1 MQRRCKGKKL
11 QHSRRKG
18 WNSIWKYHLKWRIY
32 LRGKEKQK
40 KGEIKT
46 KVEVKQRPGNTD
58 INNIIDKNEA
68 EKIAKYYRA
77 WKKDEENE
85 LKKMIFKN
93 LAIRLGK
100 ISKTMGTNSKGVN
113 SELNKESDK
122 LNPIRKLKKQKFE
135 MVSNQIINKKTSK
148 ER

>member
-1 MQRRCKGKKL
+1 
-11 QHSRRKG
+11 
-18 WNSIWKYHLKWRIY
+18 
-32 LRGKEKQK
+32 
-40 KGEIKT
+40 
-46 KVEVKQRPGNTD
+46 
-58 INNIIDKNEA
+58 
-68 EKIAKYYRA
+68 
-77 WKKDEENE
+77 
-85 LKKMIFKN
+85 MIFKN